1 MDKREKVG
9 SVTTT
14 LLPGFFLCFGFLL
27 AQSVQARDFQTSYI
41 QFQLPHQWDCQL
53 RKTAWVCRHRI
64 STPCRKNPKKKACQ
78 TQIRKSKEATIIF
91 SAKEVSDIDQIQTYF
106 ENLKNPRKFK
116 KGSKITSQSQV
127 IHIKNVQIQK
137 HKWVDGMHLGSEIP
151 HYYTRYLATIKG
163 NIAILVTFSAHKRFY
178 TKYSNQ
184 FFSGIKS
191 LKIKASEVSKVK
203 KEELGNKT
211 LSFPLDI
218 PDELL
223 ARESTT
229 ETEQDEQDPS
239 SLFFILSLV
248 TAALGVFI
256 WTRKKKT

>member
-1 MDKREKVG
+1 MDQREKVDP
-9 SVTTT
+9 VITK
-14 LLPGFFLCFGFLL
+14 LLPGFVLCFGFLL
-27 AQSVQARDFQTSYI
+27 VQPVQARDFQTSYI
-41 QFQLPHQWDCQL
+41 GFQLPPQWDCQL
-53 RKTAWVCRHRI
+53 RKTAWVCRHKI

-78 TQIRKSKEATIIF
+78 TQIRKSKEAVIIF
-91 SAKEVSDIDQIQTYF
+91 SAKEVSDVDRVQTYF

-116 KGSKITSQSQV
+116 RDTSTTSQSQV

-151 HYYTRYLATIKG
+151 HYYTRYLTTIKG

-191 LKIKASEVSKVK
+191 LKIKASEVAKVK

-211 LSFPLDI
+211 LSFPMDI
-218 PDELL
+218 PDELVSQ
-223 ARESTT
+223 ESNT
-229 ETEQDEQDPS
+229 QQAQEQDPS
-239 SLFFILSLV
+239 SLFFILSLI